1 MAVPGEQESFKS
13 QSFSSP
19 KRTTGASSPFAS
31 GQSGAAGSQAA
42 QKEIKRTQFFGDR
55 RDITADRF
63 ERRLKQEQEY
73 EKFKADP
80 TKTKLVGG
88 TTNLFQAATPG
99 GKTLVQKE
107 MELAQKY
114 GPTLREIGGDFMY
127 GLSQFGTA
135 VGERLSEGSIGILG
149 VVKGIA
155 DYALGKANKDYDKL
169 NSVQQEIFDNPDKYP
184 YASKVPQVE
193 AVNNSRLLALEATR
207 DANSFAADASGVLG
221 IDTNRLDGFVNE
233 PIDTFGTAGPTV
245 DMRRPTEEEL
255 DPMDIGYVESGQFK
269 EDLQKSGILTVD
281 DPSTQEPFSD
291 STKIPNT
298 NNTIGDLRKALKN
311 QGLDELQIESAIN
324 QVAQQIISGEYTGD
338 FEIDTGSTAVEPE
351 EVKEKSEIGF
361 FDLFNPFDEVPIQM
375 GINEM
380 INPGQVDI
388 EKFKEEMKQGSLSKD
403 DGTQVTAYNNP
414 GNLQFAGQQGAIEG
428 QTYGNNFAVFPSAEA
443 GITALKNDLLAKIN
457 RSNKVDDIIGEYA
470 PKADNPESF
479 NNYVSFVKNTVGETV
494 EPNELDDL
502 TRSVIQFENKPSI
515 ANQYLTMVADGGM
528 IDKQLKSLQNGL
540 QNMYN
545 GIPSV
550 KRR

>member
-221 IDTNRLDGFVNE
+221 IDTNKLDEFVNE
-233 PIDTFGTAGPTV
+233 PIGTFGTAGPTV

-255 DPMDIGYVESGQFK
+255 DPIDIGYVESGQLK

-281 DPSTQEPFSD
+281 DPATQEPLSN
-291 STKIPNT
+291 STKIPGSNS
-298 NNTIGDLRKALKN
+298 TIGDLKEELER
-311 QGLDELQIESAIN
+311 QGYEALQIQSIVN
-324 QVAQQIISGEYTGD
+324 QISQQIISGQYTGD
-338 FEIDTGSTAVEPE
+338 VEIDTGLTAT
-351 EVKEKSEIGF
+351 
-361 FDLFNPFDEVPIQM
+361 DD
-375 GINEM
+375 
-380 INPGQVDI
+380 QVS
-388 EKFKEEMKQGSLSKD
+388 F
-403 DGTQVTAYNNP
+403 TPYNNP
-414 GNLQFAGQQGAIEG
+414 FNLEFRGQEGAEPGYGGQEGTRFASFD
-428 QTYGNNFAVFPSAEA
+428 TLDK
-443 GITALKNDLLAKIN
+443 GITAGIDRVAEIVGEGKTT
-457 RSNKVDDIIGEYA
+457 DDFLNIYA
-470 PKADNPESF
+470 PRSDNPESYD
-479 NNYVSFVKNTVGETV
+479 NYLATLQDKVGETI
-494 EPNELDDL
+494 EPNEIKSL
-502 TRSVIQFENKPSI
+502 TEGIVKFENKPEL
-515 ANQYLTMVADGGM
+515 ADQYLNYLEQQK
-528 IDKQLKSLQNGL
+528 DKLYS
-540 QNMYN
+540 
-545 GIPSV
+545 GIVS
-550 KRR
+550 